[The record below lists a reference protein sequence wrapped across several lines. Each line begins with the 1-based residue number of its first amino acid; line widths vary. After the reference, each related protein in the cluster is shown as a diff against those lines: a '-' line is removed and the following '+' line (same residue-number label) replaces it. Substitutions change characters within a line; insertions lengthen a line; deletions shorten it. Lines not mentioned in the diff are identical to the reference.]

1 MPLDRLNKT
10 VRTVY
15 RGNSEYAFTNSGNT
29 VRLRRAD
36 GSLTQRGTEMYQQEE
51 ITVEVPAIQVGTN
64 KLDERY
70 RIPTYK
76 VFTENEFPEMGEVF
90 RNAAGNDVARFRAVH
105 EYIHGQLSDGDLL
118 MEESAQVWLYDTTRR
133 FIFRVRRMVGNELKV
148 EKMELSHKVPLRYD
162 FMRIQNMLPGAL
174 DWGGKC
180 VPRQVEQLLGQN
192 YDKEFEALWDKET
205 PWDGQ
210 CTIEMMQEFARVND
224 INLIAFHGNRKCVHQ
239 TAESEK
245 WLTMFVWDEHGYFV

>member
-1 MPLDRLNKT
+1 MSRDRSFRVERRGDSHYGVAEGFRAKRLVLRGGTTVAGQYLMSKGVHMPLDRLNKT

-148 EKMELSHKVPLRYD
+148 EKMELS
-162 FMRIQNMLPGAL
+162 NM
-174 DWGGKC
+174 
-180 VPRQVEQLLGQN
+180 
-192 YDKEFEALWDKET
+192 
-205 PWDGQ
+205 
-210 CTIEMMQEFARVND
+210 I
-224 INLIAFHGNRKCVHQ
+224 I
-239 TAESEK
+239 
-245 WLTMFVWDEHGYFV
+245 